1 MELTVQLSP
10 KIAGFQF
17 VLPAKCQAV
26 LMVDGVCVEE
36 KCKF

>member
-1 MELTVQLSP
+1 MQLRL
-10 KIAGFQF
+10 KIASFQF

-26 LMVDGVCVEE
+26 LVADGVCLEE